1 VLDAYAVSQVDA
13 TSLDALRGLIETL
26 NAKGIEFMIANARGQ
41 TRFLVDEYL
50 HSKNLLAQKDLI
62 VGISEL
68 VVQAEQMIMSRDGV
82 GGHEKVIKDC

>member
-1 VLDAYAVSQVDA
+1 M
-13 TSLDALRGLIETL
+13 G
-26 NAKGIEFMIANARGQ
+26 